1 MSDSDGFYFAGS
13 MISIQGLLVGAV
25 FTGIAIFICLI
36 CSIIICL
43 VRCSLL
49 QTGYEFCPSRR
60 VSSRY
65 QNRDI
70 ENQDDEENGETRARD
85 LSQAP
90 PPAYRNAN
98 QYQNV
103 DLEHTEVVRTEE
115 AYRISTHMEPET
127 TSLPPDYTSQRLS
140 ISVAPQEIQAGEG
153 QLPPTYSTAQ
163 LELMA
168 RRTAMELGTPREWTS
183 LSEENTEGYHSEFHF
198 HLPSDPQTE
207 AILNM

>member
-1 MSDSDGFYFAGS
+1 MSDSGDQDVVFEDVE
-13 MISIQGLLVGAV
+13 GLVITLVITV
-25 FTGIAIFICLI
+25 FIILVCLI
-36 CSIIICL
+36 CTVVVCVI
-43 VRCSLL
+43 RCRSTLCQNGQGGSFISLRPAI
-49 QTGYEFCPSRR
+49 QR
-60 VSSRY
+60 VLSARY
-65 QNRDI
+65 RDE
-70 ENQDDEENGETRARD
+70 ENQPEEENGEARARD

-90 PPAYRNAN
+90 PPAYMNVN

-140 ISVAPQEIQAGEG
+140 ISVASQQEIQEPEG

-168 RRTAMELGTPREWTS
+168 RRTAMELGTLR
-183 LSEENTEGYHSEFHF
+183 EENTEVNQTEFHI
-198 HLPSDPQTE
+198 PSD
-207 AILNM
+207 

>member
-1 MSDSDGFYFAGS
+1 
-13 MISIQGLLVGAV
+13 MISIEGLILGTI
-25 FTGIAIFICLI
+25 FTGITVFICLI
-36 CSIIICL
+36 CLVIICL

-65 QNRDI
+65 HNRDI
-70 ENQDDEENGETRARD
+70 ENQPEQDDEEVNRARD

-90 PPAYRNAN
+90 PPAYRNIN

-103 DLEHTEVVRTEE
+103 DLEHTEVVRLEE
-115 AYRISTHMEPET
+115 THRISTHIMKPET
-127 TSLPPDYTSQRLS
+127 ASLPPDYTPQTPS
-140 ISVAPQEIQAGEG
+140 ISVAPQEVQAPEG

-168 RRTAMELGTPREWTS
+168 RSSRAMMEQDTPREWTS
-183 LSEENTEGYHSEFHF
+183 ISQANRERHESEFHF
-198 HLPSDPQTE
+198 HLPSDSQ
-207 AILNM
+207 A

>member
-1 MSDSDGFYFAGS
+1 MYESVRLIVSVL
-13 MISIQGLLVGAV
+13 IAV
-25 FTGIAIFICLI
+25 IVV
-36 CSIIICL
+36 IICIVCTIVVCVMFC
-43 VRCSLL
+43 VRNQTCS
-49 QTGYEFCPSRR
+49 RIR
-60 VSSRY
+60 VTRLH
-65 QNRDI
+65 RD
-70 ENQDDEENGETRARD
+70 QPDQDEEESGDTCRARD

-103 DLEHTEVVRTEE
+103 DLEHTEVVRMEE

-140 ISVAPQEIQAGEG
+140 ISVAPQEIQVPEG

-168 RRTAMELGTPREWTS
+168 RRTVMEQLGNSHYT
-183 LSEENTEGYHSEFHF
+183 
-198 HLPSDPQTE
+198 
-207 AILNM
+207 

>member
-1 MSDSDGFYFAGS
+1 MSDYDDPAVTVDSAVDIGGV
-13 MISIQGLLVGAV
+13 IITLVVTV
-25 FTGIAIFICLI
+25 FIILVCIICTVVACI
-36 CSIIICL
+36 MRCSILRRNGQRSFIRPEIQ
-43 VRCSLL
+43 RSL
-49 QTGYEFCPSRR
+49 SA
-60 VSSRY
+60 RY
-65 QNRDI
+65 RD
-70 ENQDDEENGETRARD
+70 EESQPEEENGDVRARD

-103 DLEHTEVVRTEE
+103 DLEHTEVVRMEE

-140 ISVAPQEIQAGEG
+140 ISVAPQEMPTPEG

-168 RRTAMELGTPREWTS
+168 RRTATELGTLR
-183 LSEENTEGYHSEFHF
+183 EENMEIHQTEFHI
-198 HLPSDPQTE
+198 PSDSQT
-207 AILNM
+207 ADSSNVQ

>member
-1 MSDSDGFYFAGS
+1 MSDSDNQVVISAGD
-13 MISIQGLLVGAV
+13 IQGLIITLVVTVSGV
-25 FTGIAIFICLI
+25 VVCLI
-36 CSIIICL
+36 CIVVGCIARCCL
-43 VRCSLL
+43 LR
-49 QTGYEFCPSRR
+49 QDGQGTPIRPEIQR
-60 VSSRY
+60 VLSARY
-65 QNRDI
+65 R
-70 ENQDDEENGETRARD
+70 DEENLPVEESGEVRARD

-90 PPAYRNAN
+90 PPAYRNVS

-140 ISVAPQEIQAGEG
+140 ISVAPQQEIQAPED

-168 RRTAMELGTPREWTS
+168 RRTAIELGTLR
-183 LSEENTEGYHSEFHF
+183 EENTEINQTEFHI
-198 HLPSDPQTE
+198 PSDSQTD
-207 AILNM
+207 NS